1 MLSLL
6 SPFHRK
12 YRMRTYSDCFV
23 GKDAVD
29 WMTQN
34 LPSLKG
40 NRGQA
45 VDLGRR
51 MLALRLI
58 AHVKHEHDFEDS
70 KKLYRFEVR
79 APSYHFTRITLCC
92 LPLMVCTSTRSH
104 AGRHKVR
111 QTSTA
116 CCRAVS
122 AGSLTLPSRAH
133 LIFDCF
139 VTRHL
144 NQPCFRFCTLCVS
157 VRVCNS

>member
-1 MLSLL
+1 
-6 SPFHRK
+6 
-12 YRMRTYSDCFV
+12 MRTYSDCFV

-34 LPSLKG
+34 LPSLKS

-79 APSYHFTRITLCC
+79 APSYHFTRNTLCC
-92 LPLMVCTSTRSH
+92 LPAYGVYIYAES
-104 AGRHKVR
+104 GRAP
-111 QTSTA
+111 QTATNVHGMLQSY
-116 CCRAVS
+116 
-122 AGSLTLPSRAH
+122 AGSLTFPSCAH
-133 LIFDCF
+133 LIFE
-139 VTRHL
+139 
-144 NQPCFRFCTLCVS
+144 
-157 VRVCNS
+157 

>member
-1 MLSLL
+1 
-6 SPFHRK
+6 
-12 YRMRTYSDCFV
+12 MRTYSDCFV

-34 LPSLKG
+34 LPSLKS

-79 APSYHFTRITLCC
+79 APSYHFTRNTLCC
-92 LPLMVCTSTRSH
+92 LPAYGVYIYAESGSTRSQ
-104 AGRHKVR
+104 AGRHRLR

-116 CCRAVS
+116 CCRVVL
-122 AGSLTLPSRAH
+122 AGSLTFPSCAH
-133 LIFDCF
+133 PIFE
-139 VTRHL
+139 
-144 NQPCFRFCTLCVS
+144 
-157 VRVCNS
+157 